1 MHSLHRWRCLSL
13 VVCMWLFIELRG
25 SYTRSY
31 PRTPAESERRRL
43 LRRATVLA
51 RSRALGRGWVVQVSE
66 CCPGSLPAATEERG
80 VGGIYAHELKITGS
94 RSCTPLTSLCHNH
107 STDTTKFNAG
117 AKGGTSKRP
126 AVPTSSPTPRAASTT
141 CRPTRTAE
149 ANRGSRRRQRRRSAS
164 PPTAPAPAP
173 RTAGI

>member
-1 MHSLHRWRCLSL
+1 MARCTPFIDGDVSLSL
-13 VVCMWLFIELRG
+13 SVCG
-25 SYTRSY
+25 SLWRLLHTII
-31 PRTPAESERRRL
+31 PPCPEPAEAETAASC
-43 LRRATVLA
+43 VLA
-51 RSRALGRGWVVQVSE
+51 RSRALGRGWVVRVSE

-107 STDTTKFNAG
+107 SADTTKFNAG

-141 CRPTRTAE
+141 CRPKRTAE

>member
-1 MHSLHRWRCLSL
+1 MHSLHRWRCVSL
-13 VVCMWLFIELRG
+13 VVCMWLFIEALTHDHTPEG
-25 SYTRSY
+25 
-31 PRTPAESERRRL
+31 RTPAEAETAASCM
-43 LRRATVLA
+43 LA
-51 RSRALGRGWVVQVSE
+51 RSRALGRGWVVRVSE

-107 STDTTKFNAG
+107 SADTTKFNAG

-141 CRPTRTAE
+141 CRPTRTAA